1 MAFSQYFMIREG
13 TLVGEGKLS
22 PDGDLEG
29 KGEISVVLRDGS
41 RLEAG
46 TARFLVTDE
55 GDGLFVDALWL
66 EIDGVDRPDLCMGF
80 GDPATIRAE
89 IAALEEELASA
100 LPLVASLGT
109 PMAEDVVEL
118 RAKLHALRVALG

>member
-13 TLVGEGKLS
+13 SLVGEGKLS

-29 KGEISVVLRDGS
+29 KGEISVSLRDGR

-46 TARFLVTDE
+46 TARFLLIEE
-55 GDGLFVDALWL
+55 GVGIFIDAIWL

-80 GDPATIRAE
+80 GDPSVIRAE

-109 PMAEDVVEL
+109 PMALDVVEI
-118 RAKLHALRVALG
+118 RARIQALRVALE